1 MRGRKIL
8 VSKLHKCISY
18 IKYSRFMTDSAFRS
32 SQKIL
37 ISFTIKKESKLLSW
51 KIILM
56 YNIII
61 FIPMYSQNIILL
73 IYWHIK
79 RDPQKRKSECGLP
92 LSSDKLCDCWH
103 KSPSQPPFPLIN
115 CIWKA
120 QKLEDSFL
128 LDSLAV
134 RSGMCWVSADGI

>member
-1 MRGRKIL
+1 M
-8 VSKLHKCISY
+8 SKLHKCISC
-18 IKYSRFMTDSAFRS
+18 IKFSRFMTDSAFRS
-32 SQKIL
+32 SQKFL
-37 ISFTIKKESKLLSW
+37 ISFTIKKESKLLGW
-51 KIILM
+51 KIIFM
-56 YNIII
+56 YNINI
-61 FIPMYSQNIILL
+61 FIPMYPQNIILL
-73 IYWHIK
+73 MCIYIFIYWHIK
-79 RDPQKRKSECGLP
+79 RDPQKQKSECGLP

-120 QKLEDSFL
+120 QKLEDSFI